1 MKLFSLLL
9 SLLTFILYNKPRST
23 FFAISFW
30 TPKLLAGAFSP
41 LLAILGALTGIYGMF
56 KRDWGLASIGIG
68 NAALEAA
75 HVKSVSKDQSD
86 DLFSAVFG
94 PDWQT
99 LIPPQ
104 LQANFLPQP
113 YQPLMPSPEDVIF
126 QQDLIVGEKFGGGP
140 LHADLWQ
147 PKAGAYRSGMAIIY
161 THGGA
166 WRYGNKDMMTRSQ
179 FRWLAYQGH
188 VILDIDY
195 SISED
200 TPVQEMVRETKQ
212 ALLWMKQH
220 ANDYQ
225 IDPNRIVLMG
235 GSAGGQLALLTAYTP
250 GHLAFQPENISGDE
264 SVLGVVAFYPPVDFL
279 ELYHHTVERTTLES
293 RGKVRLNLFNWTIYG
308 LLRMLGLAQS
318 PDETTANNNFI
329 TRLLGGTPR
338 EIPDVYQ
345 LLSPINHVSPTSP
358 PTMLI
363 IGEHDFFH
371 FNSGVHNLGIKLKTL
386 GVPAVTMELP
396 RTDHAFDIVLT
407 RISPAAQS
415 AIYHYERFLGILAG
429 KKEERTD

>member
-250 GHLAFQPENISGDE
+250 GHLAFQPEMLDDVRWG
-264 SVLGVVAFYPPVDFL
+264 
-279 ELYHHTVERTTLES
+279 R
-293 RGKVRLNLFNWTIYG
+293 KVR
-308 LLRMLGLAQS
+308 
-318 PDETTANNNFI
+318 PH
-329 TRLLGGTPR
+329 TP
-338 EIPDVYQ
+338 
-345 LLSPINHVSPTSP
+345 
-358 PTMLI
+358 
-363 IGEHDFFH
+363 
-371 FNSGVHNLGIKLKTL
+371 
-386 GVPAVTMELP
+386 
-396 RTDHAFDIVLT
+396 LT
-407 RISPAAQS
+407 NGSNRIAGMVW
-415 AIYHYERFLGILAG
+415 HRFLVTSIACSFRSPCSSDMIFSNTCRGPTKR
-429 KKEERTD
+429 KKPPPENSSGGFLF